1 MRVLFAI
8 SRLFSVVDKECMIN
22 GHSMLYELA
31 VVWHTISFKQRQ
43 TLGMSPIE
51 IRGDVKFF

>member
-1 MRVLFAI
+1 MRELFAI

-43 TLGMSPIE
+43 TLGMSPVE
-51 IRGDVKFF
+51 FRRDVKFF

>member
-8 SRLFSVVDKECMIN
+8 SRLFPVVTEECIVN
-22 GHSMLYELA
+22 ADNMLYELI

>member
-1 MRVLFAI
+1 MQVFFTI
-8 SRLFSVVDKECMIN
+8 SKSFPVVTEECMVN
-22 GHSMLYELA
+22 ADNMLYELI

>member
-1 MRVLFAI
+1 MRELFAI

-22 GHSMLYELA
+22 GHDMLYELA

>member
-8 SRLFSVVDKECMIN
+8 SRLFPVVDKECMVN
-22 GHSMLYELA
+22 ADNMLYELI

-43 TLGMSPIE
+43 TLGMSPVE
-51 IRGDVKFF
+51 FRRDVKFF

>member
-1 MRVLFAI
+1 MRELFAI

-22 GHSMLYELA
+22 GHSMLYELT